1 MQELLHVDGVALMIN
16 CGLNKVR
23 FIDPL
28 PVGDRLRMHLR
39 LAAVDDVAGGV
50 QLTSELTFE
59 RAGGSK
65 PVCVAESLSRAYA
78 G

>member
-1 MQELLHVDGVALMIN
+1 MIN
-16 CGLNKVR
+16 YGLNKVR

-28 PVGDRLRMHLR
+28 PVGDRVRMRLR

-59 RAGGSK
+59 RDGGKK